1 MSEEVFKDASKAYTD
16 IIGLPHPTS
25 KRHPRLPGM
34 ARAAQF
40 APFAALTG
48 HDAALLE
55 TARLTQQ
62 PIELSE
68 YESAQLDRKLQL
80 LRAQLAARP
89 AVTVVFFVADGR
101 KQGGTYH
108 KFTGSVRN
116 IDDGEHLLIFTDD
129 TRIALATILYIDI

>member
-1 MSEEVFKDASKAYTD
+1 
-16 IIGLPHPTS
+16 
-25 KRHPRLPGM
+25 M

-89 AVTVVFFVADGR
+89 TVTVVFFVADGR
-101 KQGGTYH
+101 KQGGTYR

-129 TRIALATILYIDI
+129 TRIALATI